1 MKSQTFLF
9 VPTVL
14 QCNYMFTFKKV
25 RVPVGLWGVLF
36 VGFASVIS
44 PAYPAMCACKVS
56 KIALM
61 VCSQALVCVCHG
73 QNLGEL
79 LRLGIVIIIILTSD
93 SAPNSLYM
101 TLPRYYLD
109 YNPQPLTWHC
119 HGLTW
124 NWSQEQS
131 NWPGRSPVAALHL
144 LQASWQRYSKT
155 WSASWESSPRNCRKP
170 TVSPATSW
178 HWDDVD
184 MGR

>member
-79 LRLGIVIIIILTSD
+79 LRLGIVIIIYIYIYTHIYLRGIYMIIFRVQHVPAMGWMTINHNPYANCPVGHVLKWTTSQ
-93 SAPNSLYM
+93 APIPKM
-101 TLPRYYLD
+101 GKP
-109 YNPQPLTWHC
+109 
-119 HGLTW
+119 HG
-124 NWSQEQS
+124 
-131 NWPGRSPVAALHL
+131 
-144 LQASWQRYSKT
+144 K
-155 WSASWESSPRNCRKP
+155 
-170 TVSPATSW
+170 
-178 HWDDVD
+178 
-184 MGR
+184 